1 MPSKRLRVILP
12 TVALAASTA
21 CATNPVTG
29 EREISLMSE
38 AQEVQLGQ
46 QYDAE
51 VRQQMRPYDDPELQR
66 YVQGIAM
73 RLAKGSHRPNLPWHF
88 TVVDVPAINAFALPG
103 GYIYITRGILAY
115 LDDEAQLAGVL
126 GHEIGHVTARH
137 AAQQYTKA
145 TGGQLGL
152 VALGIFVPQAR
163 PFGQLAETG
172 LALLFLKH
180 GREDELQADRL
191 GVEYAGKSG
200 WDPQAVPDFLNTL
213 ARVGEETDR
222 SGVPNWLA
230 THPHPEDRVV
240 RARAA
245 IKELNVAS
253 AGAAVERERY
263 LRQVDGIIFGDNP
276 EDGIVRRDE
285 FLHPAMRFA
294 VRFPTEWTVS
304 NSAQQV
310 VARSPRGDLH
320 MILQLEQQ
328 VQGRNIEQIA
338 VTSMRRRGLEPL
350 EGGRTEIN
358 GLDAF
363 IGTYRGQLQN
373 VGTVGVRGAHILHNN
388 QVYLLVG
395 LAQADAY
402 SAAVETFTRSIRT
415 FRPLSRAEAADIH
428 PNRVDL
434 YVVRQ
439 GDTWASIAA
448 RADNLVKASTLAI
461 MNDHSVDQPPRPGN
475 RIKIVVAG

>member
-1 MPSKRLRVILP
+1 
-12 TVALAASTA
+12 
-21 CATNPVTG
+21 
-29 EREISLMSE
+29 
-38 AQEVQLGQ
+38 
-46 QYDAE
+46 
-51 VRQQMRPYDDPELQR
+51 
-66 YVQGIAM
+66 
-73 RLAKGSHRPNLPWHF
+73 
-88 TVVDVPAINAFALPG
+88 VDVPAINAFALPG

-180 GREDELQADRL
+180 GRDDELQADRL
-191 GVEYAGKSG
+191 GVEYAAKSG
-200 WDPQAVPDFLNTL
+200 WDPQAVPDFLSTL

-230 THPHPEDRVV
+230 THPQPEDRVV

-245 IKELNVAS
+245 IKELNVPS
-253 AGAAVERERY
+253 GGAAVERDRY
-263 LRQVDGIIFGDNP
+263 LRQIDGIIFGDNP

-294 VRFPTEWTVS
+294 VRFPSDWTVS

-310 VARSPRGDLH
+310 VARAPRGDLY

-328 VQGRNIEQIA
+328 VQGRNIEQVA

-373 VGTVGVRGAHILHNN
+373 VGTVGVRGAHVLHNK
-388 QVYLLVG
+388 QVFLLVG
-395 LAQADAY
+395 LAQAEVY
-402 SAAVETFTRSIRT
+402 SSAVDTFTRSIRT

-448 RADNLVKASTLAI
+448 RADNLVKPATLAI
-461 MNDHSVDQPPRPGN
+461 MNDHAVDQPPRPGQ